1 MYCNKCGSIVPDNAT
16 RCTVCGAA
24 AQPKEGVGFVD
35 AMKLYFARF
44 ADFSGRSRRSEYWW
58 ATLGVMI
65 ISSLVTTILPDL
77 AWIWSLVT
85 LVPSMAMCVRRLH
98 DVGKSGW
105 FYLWVLLPLIGSIID
120 ADKHKYKRNKFLAY
134 IFAGSIGLVVA
145 GALCFVPLPNASAMA
160 KNIIFVGVCQYTG
173 HGNGRS
179 IGL

>member
-58 ATLGVMI
+58 ATLGIMI
-65 ISSLVTTILPDL
+65 LGYVAGLILGDL
-77 AWIWSLVT
+77 SWIWSLVT
-85 LVPSMAMCVRRLH
+85 IVPSTALCVRRLH

-105 FYLWVLLPLIGSIID
+105 FYLWVLLPL
-120 ADKHKYKRNKFLAY
+120 
-134 IFAGSIGLVVA
+134 A
-145 GALCFVPLPNASAMA
+145 GAIILIVQFCKDSTADNQWGPNP
-160 KNIIFVGVCQYTG
+160 KY
-173 HGNGRS
+173 
-179 IGL
+179 